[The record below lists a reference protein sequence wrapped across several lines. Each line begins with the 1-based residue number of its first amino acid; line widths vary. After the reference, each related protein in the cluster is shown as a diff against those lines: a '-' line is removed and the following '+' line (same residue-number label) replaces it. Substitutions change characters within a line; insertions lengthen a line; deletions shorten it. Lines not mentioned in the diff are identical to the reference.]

1 MRVCRE
7 GGVGG
12 KRGCRRTPLSDG
24 LTDPHP
30 PHQKHKT
37 QSQPQTTGPGVNAH
51 SLPEASTCDR
61 RLSLPDYPSAAALKS
76 KLLAAITHGCVGYDR
91 V

>member
-1 MRVCRE
+1 MHVGRCE
-7 GGVGG
+7 GAGLNPP
-12 KRGCRRTPLSDG
+12 TPS
-24 LTDPHP
+24 HP
-30 PHQKHKT
+30 PLT
-37 QSQPQTTGPGVNAH
+37 AGPKVTAQ